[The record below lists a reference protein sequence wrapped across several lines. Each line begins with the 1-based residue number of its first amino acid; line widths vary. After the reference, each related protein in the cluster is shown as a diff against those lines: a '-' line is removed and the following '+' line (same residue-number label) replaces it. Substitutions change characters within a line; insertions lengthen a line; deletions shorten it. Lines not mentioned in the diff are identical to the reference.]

1 MKKCLIID
9 KMHES
14 IITGL
19 QKLKIAVEYKP
30 DLTPEELPGSLEGVH
45 ILVVRSKVR
54 IDQSLLMNASDLEI
68 VCRAGAGIDNLD
80 TDLLEEKGI
89 KIINAPEG
97 NRDAVAE
104 HTIAMML
111 SLLNFIPKADEEVRK
126 MIWDREGNRGF
137 ELRNRTVG
145 LIGYGYMGR
154 AVARRLQPFK
164 AKVLAYDK
172 YLPKIDDD
180 FAKKVSLE
188 ELQEEADVVSLHIPL
203 TDETKNMVDDDFFK
217 NFKKKILFINTA
229 RGEIT
234 SFKSLLNAF
243 ENNYVWGMGL
253 DVLPKEKM
261 NKLDDEEKNFFEQ
274 LTRKPNTLFTPHVA
288 GWTFE
293 SYEKISEVIVEKIA
307 LILNKN

>member
-30 DLTPEELPGSLEGVH
+30 DLTPDELPEQLEGIN

-54 IDQSLLMNASDLEI
+54 IDQSLLMNADDLEI

-89 KIINAPEG
+89 EIINAPEG

-104 HTIAMML
+104 HTLALML
-111 SLLNFIPKADEEVRK
+111 SLLNYIPKSDIEVRK
-126 MIWDREGNRGF
+126 SIWDREGNRGF
-137 ELRNRTVG
+137 ELKNRTIG

-154 AVARRLQPFK
+154 AVARKLQPFK
-164 AKVLAYDK
+164 PEILAYDK

-180 FAKKVSLE
+180 FAKKVTLE
-188 ELQEEADVVSLHIPL
+188 ELQQNADVVSLHIPL
-203 TDETKNMVDDDFFK
+203 TDETRNMVDDDFFNK
-217 NFKKKILFINTA
+217 FRNKILFINTA
-229 RGEIT
+229 RGEI
-234 SFKSLLNAF
+234 SNFKSLVNAF
-243 ENNYVWGMGL
+243 ENKKVWGMGL
-253 DVLPKEKM
+253 DVLPVE
-261 NKLDDEEKNFFEQ
+261 KLDKLTSEEKDLFDK
-274 LTRKPNTLFTPHVA
+274 LTKMPNTLFTPHVA

-307 LILNKN
+307 LVLNKN